1 MGPTLKRT
9 LLLAVGTVVS
19 LSVLYLAF
27 SCLVG
32 AALMWLL
39 PHNAYAPLVPRPAV
53 PITIGAI
60 GVSALALGIVSV
72 RLFSRWTR
80 L

>member
-1 MGPTLKRT
+1 MGPTLKRR
-9 LLLAVGTVVS
+9 LLLAMGTVVS
-19 LSVLYLAF
+19 LFLFYVAF
-27 SCLVG
+27 GLLVG
-32 AALMWLL
+32 ALAMWLV
-39 PHNAYAPLVPRPAV
+39 PNNSFAPLVPRPEG
-53 PITIGAI
+53 PIVVGAI